1 MAITAVHYFLVRDM
15 FEKGQLP
22 QHGALLEIGE
32 ANVYREVAPAM
43 ADDIRHYV
51 TDPARRDS
59 LLARHAQLL
68 KNPHRLMMFDFAK
81 LFYEMFYSPS
91 EIQAV
96 DFGGTPIARKLDL
109 NDPIQLDRKFDVAIN
124 HGTAEH
130 IFNIAQVFRTMHE
143 YTVAGGLMIHEDPF
157 TGWID
162 HGFFNLQP
170 TLFLDLAEYN
180 QYDIQAM
187 YIEDFNSRSAIPLSS
202 RQDVYDL
209 AKEGKIPANTSL
221 FVAFRKS
228 LYDRPFQ
235 VPVQG
240 YYRGALPQTGVEAW
254 KSLR

>member
-1 MAITAVHYFLVRDM
+1 MAITAVHYFLVRDL
-15 FEKGQLP
+15 FEKGLLP

-32 ANVYREVAPAM
+32 ANVYSDVAPAI
-43 ADDIRHYV
+43 ADDIRRYV
-51 TDPARRDS
+51 TDPARRDRM
-59 LLARHAQLL
+59 LERHAELL
-68 KNPHRLMMFDFAK
+68 KTPHRQILFDFAK
-81 LFYEMFYSPS
+81 LFYEMFFSPA

-96 DFGGTPIARKLDL
+96 DFGGTAIARKLDL
-109 NDPIQLDRKFDVAIN
+109 NEPIQLDRKFDVSIN

-170 TLFLDLAEYN
+170 TLFLDLAEFN

-187 YIEDFNSRSAIPLSS
+187 YIEDFNARSVIPITS

-209 AKEGKIPANTSL
+209 ARDGKIAANTSL
-221 FVAFRKS
+221 FVAYRKS

-235 VPVQG
+235 IPVQG
-240 YYRGALPQTGVEAW
+240 YYRGALPKTGAEAW
-254 KSLR
+254 MSLR